1 MSLHLSQDLN
11 DAHNSLLR
19 LSGNV
24 EEMIGKSVQSLVERR
39 GALAAEVIQKD
50 NDIDRSEVRI
60 EEDCL
65 KMLALHQPVAA
76 DLRRITTMM
85 KINNDLERMADLACN
100 IAQRADSLCPH
111 PEFPIPSGIE
121 QMASMANSMVRRSL
135 DAFVN
140 RDTELAYQVIKDDDQ
155 VDAKNVE
162 VIETLNAIMSSDA
175 SQIYAAMH
183 CFSASRHLEQ
193 IADHAVSIAEDTI
206 YMVNGVIVR
215 HRQIS
220 TNAATNQQSGSA

>member
-19 LSGNV
+19 LSGSV
-24 EEMIGKSVQSLVERR
+24 EEMIGKAVQSLVERR
-39 GALAAEVIQKD
+39 ASLAVEVIQRD
-50 NDIDRSEVRI
+50 TEVDRSEVRI

-76 DLRRITTMM
+76 DLRRITTML
-85 KINNDLERMADLACN
+85 KINNDLERIADLACN
-100 IAQRADSLCPH
+100 IAQRADSLGPH
-111 PEFPIPSGIE
+111 PEFPIPPGIQ
-121 QMASMANSMVRRSL
+121 QMASMTNSMVRRSL

-140 RDTELAYQVIKDDDQ
+140 RDTELAYQVITDDDK

-162 VIETLNAIMSSDA
+162 VIETLNSLMSRDS
-175 SQIYAAMH
+175 SQIAAAMH

-193 IADHAVSIAEDTI
+193 IADHAVSIAEDII

-220 TNAATNQQSGSA
+220 SNSSSANKSSSS